1 MKKLLTITI
10 AVSLMLVGCTTVFNS
25 IITITE
31 VRNNT
36 MNELGKMYRAGKV
49 SPDTDKKIADADKA
63 YLAAAETAQ
72 RSLEVYKA
80 TGQGDPKVILTS
92 VKNVVTSL
100 IDILASYQNAAVQYN
115 QLQKAS
121 KL

>member
-1 MKKLLTITI
+1 MKTTLII
-10 AVSLMLVGCTTVFNS
+10 AVCLLLVGCTTVFNG
-25 IITITE
+25 IVTIAE

-36 MNELGKMYRAGKV
+36 MNELGKQYRLGKI
-49 SPDTDKKIADADKA
+49 SADTESKIANADKA

-80 TGQGDPKVILTS
+80 TGQGDPKLILQS
-92 VKNVVTSL
+92 VKATVTSL
-100 IDILASYQNAAVQYN
+100 IDILASYANAGVQYK
-115 QLQKAS
+115 QLEKAS